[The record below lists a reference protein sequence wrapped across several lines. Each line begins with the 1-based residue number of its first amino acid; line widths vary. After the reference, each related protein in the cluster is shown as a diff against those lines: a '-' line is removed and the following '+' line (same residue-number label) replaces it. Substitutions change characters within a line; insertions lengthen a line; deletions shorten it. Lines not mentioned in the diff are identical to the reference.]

1 MDLEDLEPRK
11 QQPKPKDLESLG
23 VEELEEYL
31 AELESEA
38 ERVREKIAAKKAYLS
53 GAAGLFKDYPLPSR
67 PGPCGRAAR
76 WTRDQMNKAQPTGPS
91 KITKTSQPTRGPSG
105 HRAPGGGRHAPAL
118 GERAT
123 CNIGSK

>member
-11 QQPKPKDLESLG
+11 QQPKPKDLESMG

-53 GAAGLFKDYPLPSR
+53 GADSLFKD
-67 PGPCGRAAR
+67 
-76 WTRDQMNKAQPTGPS
+76 
-91 KITKTSQPTRGPSG
+91 
-105 HRAPGGGRHAPAL
+105 
-118 GERAT
+118 
-123 CNIGSK
+123 